1 MIAGLELFAERFRGF
16 VDSYVVIG
24 GTACFLTMREAGIVF
39 RGTKDIDIVLTVES
53 LSADFFSAFWS
64 FVKEGGYTYQQR
76 GTGKY
81 TFYRFYQPGNSDF
94 PYMLELFSRQPDS
107 FGPAVTGHLTPLPS
121 GSEASSLSAILL
133 DPEYYRFLHSGV
145 VQINGISVAKPE
157 YLIPMKAKAWLDL
170 TERKSNGEQVDSR
183 DISKHL
189 KDIVTLFD
197 IVTPSDSIPLTG
209 RLLRDF
215 VDFVT
220 KASETVARIAT
231 ISEELYA
238 FYQVKTKEP

>member
-1 MIAGLELFAERFRGF
+1 MLAGLELFAERFRGF
-16 VDSYVVIG
+16 EDSYVVIG
-24 GTACFLTMREAGIVF
+24 GTACYLNMREAGLVF
-39 RGTKDIDIVLTVES
+39 RGTKDIDIVLMVES

-94 PYMLELFSRQPDS
+94 PFMLELFSRRPDS
-107 FGPAVTGHLTPLPS
+107 FDPVVECHLTPIPS

-145 VQINGISVAKPE
+145 TQIDGISVAKPE
-157 YLIPMKAKAWLDL
+157 YLIPLKAKAWLDL
-170 TERKSNGEQVDSR
+170 SDRRVRGEQVDSK
-183 DISKHL
+183 DISKHV

-215 VDFVT
+215 VDFIA

-238 FYQVKTKEP
+238 FYQVKTKKP